1 MASKR
6 IARLNEQLKRELSEL
21 IRKEVRDPRVGP
33 TSVSSVQV
41 SADLSVARVF
51 VLLSGSEASR
61 EASLEG
67 LRAAAPFLRRALGR
81 TLRVRRMPELRFQ
94 QDRSLDHARR
104 IESILDEVLPE
115 GDEPDDTPPGSQS

>member
-1 MASKR
+1 
-6 IARLNEQLKRELSEL
+6 
-21 IRKEVRDPRVGP
+21 
-33 TSVSSVQV
+33 VSSVQV